1 MRSMRNPPGLRSGA
15 RLPILPRLMARVT
28 VEDCLARIPNRFALT
43 ILASRRARSLS
54 EGRGRAMVECDNKE
68 GVTALREIS
77 ADRVRYKEDVA
88 DTMVDFI
95 EEQRRQLRVTTGEHT
110 FLEAASLRALED
122 DDVDGD
128 EVEEDDDIEEL
139 QADPEAMNK
148 QAKKNS
154 EEEDEVE
161 EDEEEGEEEEAD
173 EAPDDEAE
181 FAGEEDAEFVGEGE
195 EDDDD
200 DDDAA
205 DEADEPEAEED

>member
-1 MRSMRNPPGLRSGA
+1 
-15 RLPILPRLMARVT
+15 MARVT

-139 QADPEAMNK
+139 QADPEALNK
-148 QAKKNS
+148 QAKKVS
-154 EEEDEVE
+154 GEEEDEVEDEVE
-161 EDEEEGEEEEAD
+161 EDEVEEAD
-173 EAPDDEAE
+173 ETPDDEAE
-181 FAGEEDAEFVGEGE
+181 FAGEEDAEFVGEGDDE
-195 EDDDD
+195 E
-200 DDDAA
+200 
-205 DEADEPEAEED
+205 EADDLDEEAEEPEAEAE

>member
-1 MRSMRNPPGLRSGA
+1 
-15 RLPILPRLMARVT
+15 MARVT

-54 EGRGRAMVECDNKE
+54 EGRGRAMIECDNKE

-122 DDVDGD
+122 DDIDGD
-128 EVEEDDDIEEL
+128 EGDDEDDDIEEL

-161 EDEEEGEEEEAD
+161 EEEEEEEVEDDAAAD
-173 EAPDDEAE
+173 EETD
-181 FAGEEDAEFVGEGE
+181 FAGEEDAEFVGEE
-195 EDDDD
+195 DDEDDDELTEET
-200 DDDAA
+200 
-205 DEADEPEAEED
+205 DEAEPDED

>member
-1 MRSMRNPPGLRSGA
+1 
-15 RLPILPRLMARVT
+15 MARVT

-54 EGRGRAMVECDNKE
+54 EGRGRAMIDCENKE

-148 QAKKNS
+148 QAKKS
-154 EEEDEVE
+154 SDEEDEVE
-161 EDEEEGEEEEAD
+161 DEVEEEDEAAEAD
-173 EAPDDEAE
+173 DTPDEETE
-181 FAGEEDAEFVGEGE
+181 FAGEEDAEFVGEEDEEADDDLE
-195 EDDDD
+195 ED
-200 DDDAA
+200 A
-205 DEADEPEAEED
+205 EEPEAEED